1 MVCTDV
7 DLCIYPGE
15 GEGVWKEKDEGSLHY
30 LF

>member
-1 MVCTDV
+1 MVCTRV

-15 GEGVWKEKDEGSLHY
+15 GVEAWDEKDEGSLHY